1 MFHLLV
7 GGHLGRDKTYYKIAE
22 RFYWKTLWTDVQQYV
37 QQCETCQTTNDA
49 KFEKAAA
56 PLHPIPVKSK
66 VWNQVINSCMLLH
79 FQIVCMRQPLINF
92 YKFIF
97 QVGIDL
103 IGPLPKTERGNRYI
117 VTLVDFFSKWP
128 EAEPLQDKTAK
139 SVALFLY
146 KMICRYV
153 YTTCM

>member
-1 MFHLLV
+1 MLV
-7 GGHLGRDKTYYKIAE
+7 GGHLGRDKTYHKIAE

-49 KFEKAAA
+49 KFQKAAA

-66 VWNQVINSCMLLH
+66 VWNQVISYLYTSTLKLL
-79 FQIVCMRQPLINF
+79 FFVVKLLVCSQHLIL
-92 YKFIF
+92 KLIF

-153 YTTCM
+153 SS